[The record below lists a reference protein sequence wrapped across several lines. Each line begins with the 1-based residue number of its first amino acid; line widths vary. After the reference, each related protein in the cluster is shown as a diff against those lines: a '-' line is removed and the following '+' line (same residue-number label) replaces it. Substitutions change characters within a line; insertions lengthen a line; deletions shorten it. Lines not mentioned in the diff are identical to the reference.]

1 MRSWAWRS
9 QRIWSGSIYA
19 ERRSQEAFF
28 ASYQLYRKYGEDYGL
43 ERLLSGEMPEE
54 EQQKKVKMAK
64 EASFEERFL
73 VTGLLLDGLN
83 GGFLTYEKMD
93 GETGA
98 VYQELLHLKAFL
110 QDKRT

>member
-1 MRSWAWRS
+1 
-9 QRIWSGSIYA
+9 
-19 ERRSQEAFF
+19 
-28 ASYQLYRKYGEDYGL
+28 
-43 ERLLSGEMPEE
+43 MPEE

-64 EASFEERFL
+64 DASFEERFL

-83 GGFLTYEKMD
+83 GSFLTYEKMD

-110 QDKRT
+110 QDKKDMTALDEFTDMKKKSLAVRLEAELLTADQQIRKSL